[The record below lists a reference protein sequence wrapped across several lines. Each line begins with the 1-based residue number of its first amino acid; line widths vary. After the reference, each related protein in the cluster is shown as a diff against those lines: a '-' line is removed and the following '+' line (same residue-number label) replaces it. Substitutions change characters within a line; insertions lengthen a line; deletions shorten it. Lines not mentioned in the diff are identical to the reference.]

1 MLEMLFYIFVLILT
15 DDSGSSERDADNDED
30 DDKKNSDDDDLSD
43 EENSSDASG
52 PIPSYLENL
61 PPQCFVTGKGEG
73 LSERNLWSEDQE
85 AKDSETEARIS
96 DYQVSTKKFQEE
108 SIYSLQSKRRDSK
121 IDICNTTF
129 VIDKSKGCSSTTYPK
144 SPHIYEKPV
153 SVVHPIT
160 SPGVKL
166 STKTSLSRGDQANS
180 IESSGKVHVDLVEAV
195 LCSRNK
201 IALALAEIVKCK
213 QPSGGSYDSTCHTD
227 GESEETSSAEESC
240 STYASSLES
249 SCRFRET
256 CIGKKEKCGSVGR
269 EQAKLSV
276 IRRPN
281 NALASQERKGLDSE
295 TRQPLCSSADK
306 EHRFVSHRSLK
317 ISPSSLDLET
327 QSSLHSV
334 KLKNCNFDMP
344 RVNSSPVKR
353 RSATL
358 CKSGRPMK
366 CSRQGAYL
374 ERCKAEPPI
383 MCPGSI
389 ALGLT
394 SGHQRSTTL
403 CNLGGPVTCN
413 GQGKYLERCPE
424 VSLSMFPG
432 SKALGTPSGHQT
444 TPLVPRSISP
454 ALQTS
459 SSNSKRRRSSQVLRV
474 LDAATIESW
483 SSVEKK
489 AACFEHHEETRRTFL
504 EKGDNLP
511 KTSRLTTKLTAS
523 SSSPGEPARVIYSK
537 RSLFLSNVTPD
548 FVSSYQK
555 SIGEDV
561 CKEKRESSPSAVNNS
576 RERKLSCSKTYSD
589 LVNADSRGKCP
600 PSSIAL
606 RKNSCD
612 SGDYVRDI
620 QDVGATLNETFETA
634 DEQTADELNCGRKL
648 LASNLVRARADMEQ
662 FPAAD
667 QRGVQSKERVV
678 KTSKKHA
685 FSPGGSSRNSPVL
698 SRGLESDNSPLIA
711 NVRKKRARESVDTD
725 TPESLPSKHAKRGSP
740 CSSYLAPCPPQ
751 SSSSSQALSCYRKE
765 STPMKRTNLEN
776 LRLEGFL
783 RQNTKPL
790 SPIRRPLAH
799 PRGSVNNSGVSPCKH
814 LGSCGKAFCFDCC

>member
-1 MLEMLFYIFVLILT
+1 MLEMLFYIFVLFLT

-30 DDKKNSDDDDLSD
+30 DDEKNSDDDDDLSD
-43 EENSSDASG
+43 GENSSDASG
-52 PIPSYLENL
+52 PIPSYLEDL
-61 PPQCFVTGKGEG
+61 PPQCFVIGKGEG
-73 LSERNLWSEDQE
+73 PSECNLWSEDQE
-85 AKDSETEARIS
+85 AKHSETEAHIS
-96 DYQVSTKKFQEE
+96 DYEVSKKFQEE
-108 SIYSLQSKRRDSK
+108 SINSLQSKRRDSK

-129 VIDKSKGCSSTTYPK
+129 VIDRSNGCSSMTYPK

-166 STKTSLSRGDQANS
+166 SAKTSLSRGDQANS

-201 IALALAEIVKCK
+201 IALALAEIVKGK

-256 CIGKKEKCGSVGR
+256 CIGKKEKCGLVGR
-269 EQAKLSV
+269 EQAKAPV

-281 NALASQERKGLDSE
+281 NALASQERTFIDSE
-295 TRQPLCSSADK
+295 TRQPLCSNADR

-374 ERCKAEPPI
+374 ERCTAEPPI
-383 MCPGSI
+383 MCPSSI
-389 ALGLT
+389 ALGSP

-424 VSLSMFPG
+424 DSLSMFPG
-432 SKALGTPSGHQT
+432 SKALSTPSGRQT

-459 SSNSKRRRSSQVLRV
+459 SSNSKRRRSSQVLKV

-489 AACFEHHEETRRTFL
+489 AAFFEHHEETRGTFL

-523 SSSPGEPARVIYSK
+523 SSSPGEPPRVIYSK

-555 SIGEDV
+555 STGGDV

-576 RERKLSCSKTYSD
+576 REQKLSCSKTYSD

-606 RKNSCD
+606 PKNSCD
-612 SGDYVRDI
+612 KRDYVHDI
-620 QDVGATLNETFETA
+620 QDVGATLNETFETV

-648 LASNLVRARADMEQ
+648 LASNLFRARADMEH
-662 FPAAD
+662 AAD

-678 KTSKKHA
+678 KTSKKHV
-685 FSPGGSSRNSPVL
+685 FSPGVSSRNSPLL
-698 SRGLESDNSPLIA
+698 SRGLESDNSPLIS

-765 STPMKRTNLEN
+765 STPMKRTNVEN
-776 LRLEGFL
+776 FRLEGFL

-790 SPIRRPLAH
+790 SPIRRTLAH
-799 PRGSVNNSGVSPCKH
+799 PRGSVNNSGVSPCKR
-814 LGSCGKAFCFDCC
+814 LGSCDKPFCFDCC

>member
-52 PIPSYLENL
+52 PIPSYLEDL

-96 DYQVSTKKFQEE
+96 DYEVSTKKFQEE

-166 STKTSLSRGDQANS
+166 SAKTSLSRGDQANS

-269 EQAKLSV
+269 EQAKLPV

-389 ALGLT
+389 ALGST

-424 VSLSMFPG
+424 DSLSMFPG

-612 SGDYVRDI
+612 SRDYVRDI

-662 FPAAD
+662 FSAAD

-725 TPESLPSKHAKRGSP
+725 TLESLPSKHAKRGSP